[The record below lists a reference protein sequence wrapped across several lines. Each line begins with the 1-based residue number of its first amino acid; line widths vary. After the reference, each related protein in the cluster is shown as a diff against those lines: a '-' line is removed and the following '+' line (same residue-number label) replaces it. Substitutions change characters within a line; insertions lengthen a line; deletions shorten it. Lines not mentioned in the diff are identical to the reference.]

1 MFNVGFSKL
10 NSRGPIFHA
19 RNDLLR
25 IEGYEIIVVDILGL
39 QMLEYLMD
47 NASIFM

>member
-1 MFNVGFSKL
+1 M
-10 NSRGPIFHA
+10 FHA
-19 RNDLLR
+19 RNDLLW

-47 NASIFM
+47 KRINFYVNFKL